1 MLFEEAL
8 ALLKEG
14 KPVCRSVWT
23 IDDGYLKIEPGMEY
37 VWKIML
43 KPNPNAGN
51 FIFKIEDFA
60 ADDWKEFEMPCI
72 IEAKIE
78 ELAA

>member
-1 MLFEEAL
+1 MLFAEAL
-8 ALLKEG
+8 AMLKEG
-14 KPVCRSVWT
+14 KSMHRKAWP
-23 IDDGYLKIEPGMEY
+23 IDEGYLQIMRGMEY

-60 ADDWKEFEMPCI
+60 TDDWQEFEVPCI